1 VATCLLYGGAPLQSD
16 SQVFAIIGSL
26 RIRILI
32 LLLVIG
38 GCRALPTAPP
48 PQIVQVPPKIALV
61 LGGGG
66 TRGFAHVGV
75 IKALAANGITP
86 DIIVGTS
93 VGSVVGALYAAGYSA
108 SDLERVALQIDDSM
122 VADWSL
128 PNRGFIKGQS
138 LQDFVNR
145 GVQNRP
151 LERLNMPFAIVVTDL
166 KSGERR
172 VLQSGDTG
180 VAVRASSSVPGV
192 FQPVEID
199 GREYVDG
206 GLVSPV
212 PVDVARTMGAEVVIA
227 VDISGKPQFRKT
239 GDSIDV
245 LLQTFSIME
254 QSIASHELTEA
265 DVVIQPAVG
274 AMGSADFDNR
284 SLVIDAGEKAAL
296 AMIPLIRQKILEK
309 TITTTIAPTAAR

>member
-1 VATCLLYGGAPLQSD
+1 
-16 SQVFAIIGSL
+16 L
-26 RIRILI
+26 RIRIL
-32 LLLVIG
+32 LLLLLIG

-48 PQIVQVPPKIALV
+48 PQFVQVPPKIALV

-75 IKALAANGITP
+75 IKAFASNGITP
-86 DIIVGTS
+86 DIIIVGTS
-93 VGSVVGALYAAGYSA
+93 AGSVVGVLYAAGYSA
-108 SDLERVALQIDDSM
+108 SDLERVALQMDDSM

-128 PNRGFIKGQS
+128 LDRGFIKGKS

-145 GVQNRP
+145 EVQNRP
-151 LERLNMPFAIVVTDL
+151 LEKLNMPFAVVVTDL

-172 VLQSGDTG
+172 VFRSGDTG

-212 PVDVARTMGAEVVIA
+212 PVDVARTMGATLVIA

-265 DVVIQPAVG
+265 DVIIQPNVG

-284 SLVIDAGEKAAL
+284 SLVIEAGEKAAL
-296 AMIPLIRQKILEK
+296 ALIPMIRQKISEK
-309 TITTTIAPTAAR
+309 TITTTVAATAAR

>member
-1 VATCLLYGGAPLQSD
+1 M
-16 SQVFAIIGSL
+16 
-26 RIRILI
+26 
-32 LLLVIG
+32 LLVIG
-38 GCRALPTAPP
+38 GCRVLPTAPP

-75 IKALAANGITP
+75 IKTLAANGITP

-93 VGSVVGALYAAGYSA
+93 AGSVVGALYAAGYSA
-108 SDLERVALQIDDSM
+108 SDLERVALQMDDST

-128 PNRGFIKGQS
+128 PNRGFIKGKS

-145 GVQNRP
+145 EVQNRP
-151 LERLNMPFAIVVTDL
+151 LEKLNMPFAVVVTDL

-172 VLQSGDTG
+172 ILRSGDTG
-180 VAVRASSSVPGV
+180 TAVRASSSVPGV

-212 PVDVARTMGAEVVIA
+212 PVDVARTMGATLVIA

-254 QSIASHELTEA
+254 QSIASHELTGA

-284 SLVIDAGEKAAL
+284 SLVIEAGEKATL
-296 AMIPLIRQKILEK
+296 AVIPLIRQKIAEK
-309 TITTTIAPTAAR
+309 TITTTVAATIGR